1 MDALLPYIQVACP
14 EKKKK
19 NVIYNYTFVPLF
31 KNMGQ

>member
-14 EKKKK
+14 EKK